1 MSDVAYQLQTQ
12 AQEHTL
18 AHGADGVV
26 GAEPLAKVGV
36 VGAEPLAE
44 PLEDIVKKI
53 INIYKNFIPKP

>member
-1 MSDVAYQLQTQ
+1 MSDVADQLQTQ
-12 AQEHTL
+12 AQQHTL

-26 GAEPLAKVGV
+26 GAEPLAGV

-53 INIYKNFIPKP
+53 INIYKNFIPKA